1 VSQRQIDRNEADG
14 KMQVVDSRDKVKNI
28 ESNISY
34 S

>member
-1 VSQRQIDRNEADG
+1 MSQRQIDRNKADG